1 MDLKIENNIHKL
13 FFQLIRVAI
22 GNAVCLPHTPK
33 AEEWQMLYE
42 MAKKQSLVGI
52 CFAGVQH
59 LVSQH
64 QSPPEML
71 YLQWM
76 GMAAMIQQRNEV
88 VNRQCAELQARF
100 SADGWRS
107 CILKGQGVASYY
119 KVKGVRL
126 DDKDLSPLRQSGDID
141 VLLWKDSL

>member
-22 GNAVCLPHTPK
+22 GNAVCLLHTPK

-52 CFAGVQH
+52 CFAGVQR
-59 LVSQH
+59 LFSQH

-76 GMAAMIQQRNEV
+76 GMAAMIQQRNEK
-88 VNRQCAELQARF
+88 VNKQCAELTERF
-100 SADGWRS
+100 AKMGLRS
-107 CILKGQGVASYY
+107 CVLKGQGVAALYRVGLSSLN
-119 KVKGVRL
+119 GTFSNSS
-126 DDKDLSPLRQSGDID
+126 DLSKLRQSGDIGI
-141 VLLWKDSL
+141 